1 MFCITSNYPI
11 IPELQIV
18 DGLRKPHL
26 AHSAKAGCGNRSPR
40 NIRRAIFVLLGVLH
54 LSRAFGQTNEPT
66 PVVLPEV
73 LVTATNLV
81 PATTA
86 AVLPLPVTPFR
97 GADLARAGVGSA
109 LKLPEVV
116 PNFTA
121 SQAGLRSYSDIYVMR
136 GLGNTEFLSDA
147 AVALYVDDVP
157 YGDVI
162 GYSADL
168 IEVERVEVFR
178 GPQGTRFGNNSEAGV
193 INITTRQPQDRVEAR
208 ASAGY
213 ASFDAQ
219 TYQASVMGPLR
230 KGKLHFGL
238 AGQYARREGFI
249 RNTFRNT
256 PADETEGLNGRAFL
270 RWTPDEIWEFQFTT
284 TGDHFDDGLSIVS
297 LSGPRD
303 QTQTDVDTGVRR
315 DAHSESL
322 RVRGHFSD
330 VVVTSI
336 TSRQQSRFHP
346 FQFDPDFSPLT
357 GNTGI
362 VNHAQ
367 TQWSEELRF
376 APAESA
382 ESWTGHGGLFFSTRD
397 TRFQQISEIFI
408 PPVPIVG
415 RDEIN
420 AQQNEETYALFGEAT
435 YYLSSKLEATL
446 GLRLDCTKSEIFRTR
461 VSTFAAPA
469 PVVENDEFYNAAPK
483 LTLAYHLTDQ
493 VLAYA
498 SSGIGFKAGG
508 YSPVMDTL
516 ALARFDTERV
526 WANEI
531 GVKSTWLEEK
541 ARLNAAVFYN
551 AVRNYQVEQSTPTGF
566 DIMIVNAPRGY
577 TAGGELELGVE
588 LAPGLEVAGFIG
600 YTDARI
606 ERYTDPF
613 TGNTFTDIHPPF
625 VAEYNAGVSLQY
637 RHAKGWYGRVGYTW
651 IGETFYDALNRTTFR
666 QAPYGLLNARLGWE
680 SARWDACVFGE
691 NLTEQDYYLKK
702 IPSLNAGAPGQ
713 PLTVGV
719 TLAVKF

>member
-1 MFCITSNYPI
+1 ML
-11 IPELQIV
+11 IPAILWKMLRNHKCNIV
-18 DGLRKPHL
+18 GALML
-26 AHSAKAGCGNRSPR
+26 WAG
-40 NIRRAIFVLLGVLH
+40 RA
-54 LSRAFGQTNEPT
+54 AAQTNPS
-66 PVVLPEV
+66 PAVVLAEIV
-73 LVTATNLV
+73 VTATN
-81 PATTA
+81 PAPVTA
-86 AVLPLPVTPFR
+86 AVQLPAPVTPLR
-97 GADLARAGVGSA
+97 GADLERAGVSSA
-109 LKLPEVV
+109 LELPAVV

-121 SQAGLRSYSDIYVMR
+121 PQAGLRSYSDNYVMR

-157 YGDVI
+157 FGDTI

-168 IEVERVEVFR
+168 LEVERVEVFR

-193 INITTRQPQDRVEAR
+193 INITTRQAQDRVEAR

-219 TYQASVMGPLR
+219 TYRASVRGPLL

-238 AGQYARREGFI
+238 AGQYERSEGFI
-249 RNTFRNT
+249 RNAFRNT
-256 PADETEGLNGRAFL
+256 AADETEGLNGRAFL
-270 RWTPDEIWEFQFTT
+270 RWTPDAVWEFQFTT

-315 DAHSESL
+315 DANSQSL
-322 RVRGHFSD
+322 RVRGNFQD
-330 VVVTSI
+330 VMVTSI

-367 TQWSEELRF
+367 TQWSEEVRL
-376 APAESA
+376 APRAPGEF
-382 ESWTGHGGLFFSTRD
+382 WTGHGGLFFSTRD

-408 PPVPIVG
+408 PPAPIVG

-420 AQQNEETYALFGEAT
+420 AQQNEQTSALFGEAT
-435 YYLSSKLEATL
+435 CYLSSKLELTL

-469 PVVENDEFYNAAPK
+469 PVVENAEFYNAAPK
-483 LTLAYHLTDQ
+483 LTLAYHVTDQ
-493 VLAYA
+493 VLGYA
-498 SSGIGFKAGG
+498 SSGIGFKPGG

-526 WANEI
+526 WATEL
-531 GVKSTWLEEK
+531 GVKTTWLEEK
-541 ARLNAAVFYN
+541 IRANAAVFYN
-551 AVRNYQVEQSTPTGF
+551 AVRDYQVEQSTPTGF
-566 DIMIVNAPRGY
+566 DIMIVNAPRGA

-588 LAPGLEVAGFIG
+588 LVKGLELAGFVG
-600 YTDARI
+600 YTDARL

-625 VAEYNAGVSLQY
+625 VAEYNAGVSFQY

-651 IGETFYDALNRTTFR
+651 IGETFYDAQNRTTFR

-691 NLTEQDYYLKK
+691 NLTEKDYYLKK